1 MKKVLCAV
9 LAVLMLVSFAACGKD
24 ANPKGLD
31 VPASALVL
39 GQKLWSFTSDAAMD
53 NATVKMQMNTVEAL
67 KTLAVKKP
75 DGTQATVTPAQGQ
88 VVVCITATVDK
99 ILAKGCDIEHM
110 GGKITAD
117 NMIYYLK
124 RMVVPKKDGAVNVIF
139 YACVPERVN
148 PENCSTFKA
157 SVSLHPNSFED
168 DDDQGLNRELP
179 LRNMDYTVPKPG
191 EE

>member
-1 MKKVLCAV
+1 MKKVISVV
-9 LAVLMLVSFAACGKD
+9 LAVLMLASLAACGKD
-24 ANPKGLD
+24 AKDVQGLD

-53 NATVKMQMNTVEAL
+53 NATVKMQMNTGEAL

-75 DGTQATVTPAQGQ
+75 DGTQATVTPVQGQ
-88 VVVCITATVDK
+88 VVVCITATVDE

-124 RMVVPKKDGAVNVIF
+124 RMVVPKNKLIEWMEAQ
-139 YACVPERVN
+139 
-148 PENCSTFKA
+148 S
-157 SVSLHPNSFED
+157 SS
-168 DDDQGLNRELP
+168 
-179 LRNMDYTVPKPG
+179 
-191 EE
+191 